1 VNQEKE
7 AEMTTFGKSSGD
19 VEYRKPF
26 LRHDN
31 SRGRSPT
38 DIPEDVYTKW
48 FLERTEQETR
58 AGGAEDNRRALD
70 QAVRKLAEQELPGGK
85 HLERYLRRLYRRNC
99 RANTIRSSGTKVRL
113 FLTFLKTAG
122 RRSLD
127 EIARADLE
135 AFVEHEQ
142 DRGLAPAAIKYGLV
156 CVYAFLRFASEEGIV
171 SSDLLLRKIKVR
183 LPDVL
188 PRAMD
193 VDDVRRLLSVIE
205 APRDRAM
212 ILTLLRT
219 GMRIGELLR
228 TEVRDLYLEDRKI
241 LIFEGEKNWTGRV
254 VYLSDDALAA
264 LRVWLKIRDP
274 EKRFLFHSLRGS
286 TLGYSS
292 ARLMFVKYL
301 KAAGLRHKGYTLHC
315 LRHTFATE
323 LLNAGMR
330 IECLQQLLG
339 HSNLEETRRYAR
351 LTDKTREEEY
361 FRAMRLIEGENH
373 DDQLDSE
380 LPAIFEEKEPLSPHG
395 EELPE

>member
-1 VNQEKE
+1 V
-7 AEMTTFGKSSGD
+7 GKKS
-19 VEYRKPF
+19 
-26 LRHDN
+26 
-31 SRGRSPT
+31 
-38 DIPEDVYTKW
+38 
-48 FLERTEQETR
+48 
-58 AGGAEDNRRALD
+58 LD
-70 QAVRKLAEQELPGGK
+70 QIG
-85 HLERYLRRLYRRNC
+85 
-99 RANTIRSSGTKVRL
+99 
-113 FLTFLKTAG
+113 
-122 RRSLD
+122 
-127 EIARADLE
+127 RADLE
-135 AFVEHEQ
+135 AFVEHQQ
-142 DRGLAPAAIKYGLV
+142 DRGLAPAAIKCGLV
-156 CVYAFLRFASEEGIV
+156 CMYAFLRFASEEGIV

-193 VDDVRRLLSVIE
+193 VDDVRRLLSMIE

-254 VYLSDDALAA
+254 VYVSDDALAA

-274 EKRFLFHSLRGS
+274 EKRLLFHSLRGS
-286 TLGYSS
+286 SLGYSS

-361 FRAMRLIEGENH
+361 FRAMRVIEGEEH
-373 DDQLDSE
+373 DDDDQLDSG
-380 LPAIFEEKEPLSPHG
+380 LPAILEEEEPLSPHS
-395 EELPE
+395 EKLPKQAQTLRGLGG